1 MQDLQVITRELINEM
16 LTPEEEREWLTYM
29 AYLPKKEVEE
39 AREHIVSARVVV
51 QALVRLMNEG
61 TAPESEAVQKLLLRN
76 NQLMMKYRHRERLAT
91 RGNWNESIA
100 KKVHALG
107 LRLVLRTAAAEGGTS
122 ENDVLDFCHRAKQA
136 SKWGQALDALAAEA
150 AALAERNA
158 GAHSSAA
165 LALAERF
172 IEVCEDYSLGDPA
185 VYARWFI
192 EFGRTRL
199 GDAWVA
205 VDETG
210 RQTWTLLIDA
220 VEELRRPA
228 GVRTAA
234 AW

>member
-1 MQDLQVITRELINEM
+1 MQDMQVITRELINEM
-16 LTPEEEREWLTYM
+16 LTPEEEREWLTY
-29 AYLPKKEVEE
+29 AARLPKKEVEE
-39 AREHIVSARVVV
+39 AREHIVAARVVV

-61 TAPESEAVQKLLLRN
+61 AAPESEAVQKLLLRN

-122 ENDVLDFCHRAKQA
+122 EGEVLDFCHRAKQA
-136 SKWGQALDALAAEA
+136 SKWGRALDAIVAEA

-158 GAHSSAA
+158 GAHSNAA

-172 IEVCEDYSLGDPA
+172 SEVCEDYSLDDPV

-192 EFGRTRL
+192 EFGRTL
-199 GDAWVA
+199 DGDVWVP
-205 VDETG
+205 VDASG
-210 RQTWTLLIDA
+210 RKTWTLLIDA